1 MDENILVTRGLTK
14 EYGKFTA
21 VNGVNL
27 SIKKGQIYGLI
38 GRNGAGKT
46 TILRMVAGQSIPT
59 SGEIELFSQTSNLDK
74 VRTRIGS
81 MVEEPSFFPYMTAH
95 QNLEYYRLQRGIPGG
110 SNYVDDILKEVGL
123 KDVGKKKFKSFSL
136 GMKQRLGLGLALMSN
151 PDFLILDEPVNGLD
165 PMGIVEI
172 RNLLLKLNSE
182 RNMTIIISSH
192 ILSELANL
200 ATNYGFIDNGIILE
214 ELSSEDLH
222 EKCKACIEIKVDN
235 PSKVTALLE
244 KELKC
249 NEYEV
254 LPSNIIH
261 IYRYIED
268 PSIISDLVVKNGVKL
283 MYMEIKGQSLEDYFI
298 SIVGGNKNA

>member
-21 VNGVNL
+21 VNSANL
-27 SIKKGQIYGLI
+27 SIKKGEIYGLI

-46 TILRMVAGQSIPT
+46 TILRMIAGQSIPT
-59 SGEIELFSQTSNLDK
+59 SGEIELFSETNNLVK

-95 QNLEYYRLQRGIPGG
+95 QNLEYYRLQRGIPGE

-192 ILSELANL
+192 ILSELSNL

-261 IYRYIED
+261 IYSYIED
-268 PSIISDLVVKNGVKL
+268 PSIISDLVVKNGIKL
-283 MYMEIKGQSLEDYFI
+283 MCMEIKGQSLEDYFI